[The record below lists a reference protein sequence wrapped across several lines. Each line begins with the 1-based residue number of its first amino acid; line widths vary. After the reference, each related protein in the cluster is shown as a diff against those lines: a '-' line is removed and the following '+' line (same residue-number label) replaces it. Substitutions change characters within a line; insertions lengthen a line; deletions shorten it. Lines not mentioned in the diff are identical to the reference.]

1 MVETTTAGAVLTRER
16 RVSVPRIVAAGCGA
30 AVLAVLIGAAVEL
43 LRFGRNDAAAAARV
57 EQDVRAAFADMT
69 ADVERLA
76 HAVAGDPAVA
86 KAMASGLETDDG
98 VRTLFDAAA
107 GARAQLADSVP
118 LVAITIYDA
127 RGGARGWAGRASDLP
142 RERPAA
148 PLFVAPSPLGLRL
161 VYLDAIVSPSPD
173 RSRLGSVAVE
183 HVLTPV
189 RAGSLLT
196 SPEYVMPTRRAQVQ
210 LRLHD
215 PANPPVPAAPAF
227 TVAAPDGTPLVDVV
241 IPPGELSGGRRHLR
255 RYVTLIAVSLVA
267 LTILLLAGPL
277 LDARVRAREP
287 WRELRLTAAIVAVVL
302 AGAGLLWLGFLVSP
316 AADAEGHRRAVAVL
330 LGGATAAAV
339 AAALVSAA
347 VRLRVALRAI
357 RRSPEGGW
365 VLFVAAQLACG
376 IVLAALLIAFERLL
390 GRSVDPSQV
399 DLRHFSLHPWTAPR
413 LATLSGV
420 LLGHAAALWAGALA
434 CVIALARWRMPRRWS
449 SRHAAAAALWL
460 GPILV
465 IAAIAYRGGWA
476 VPVSAVV
483 LGATACAAA
492 ALVAPRLV
500 IWYRRVTA
508 GSRILALFMAFLLPA
523 LLVYPSV
530 HFVAERKMRSLIESR
545 YAVEAMSH
553 PQALQARLN
562 EALAEIDALPDLTTL
577 VTSAR
582 GAVGGCS
589 TDPAFRIWN
598 QTVLARARLTSDI
611 EIYDGSGTLVSCFAL
626 NFPEYNRA
634 AASETLRDCHWEIF
648 GEALLFAGGQER
660 NTLHAQR
667 SVCADGRRIGM
678 IAVHVVFDYRTLP
691 FISSQSAYL
700 DVFSPTGSAP
710 LEGPPAGDVE
720 FTAYGWGL
728 TTIYSSAPDAWP
740 LDDATFAR
748 VYRSREPFWTVLEK
762 NDTAYNVYFANDR
775 QFIYALGYPI
785 PGVFDHLV
793 RLAELTT
800 LAAAGYVLALIGT
813 AVFTRLSRVRPQ
825 TGRALLREIRAS
837 FYRKLFLAF
846 VLASIVPVLTLA
858 LVIRTYFAGLLNE
871 GIRAEAARTAA
882 VAQRVIEES
891 DALLRR
897 GGEAAAGTFG
907 SDDVMVWISQLI
919 NQDVN
924 VFADAELV
932 ATSERDLFA
941 SGVLP
946 TRTPDGVYRAIILQ
960 RLPSF
965 VTEDQ
970 IGAVPYMVAAAPVRT
985 GGATGALTVPL
996 AFRQHE
1002 VEREIDE
1009 LDRGVHL
1016 AALFFVLLGAGIGL
1030 SMAERIADPV
1040 RQLTRATGRIARG
1053 DFDARIAVRSSDELR
1068 RLVDAF
1074 NGMAAELKAQRDQ
1087 LERTH
1092 RLEAWAE
1099 MARQVAHEIKNP
1111 LTPIQLSAEHLQRVH
1126 ADRGQPLGPV
1136 LEGCVTAILG
1146 QVRLL
1151 RQIASE
1157 FSSFA
1162 SSPTARRA
1170 RVDAARLVHDVVE
1183 PYRAGLAG
1191 RIEIVNEIQAPLPPV
1206 LVDRTLV
1213 ARALANV
1220 VENALHAMPGTGS
1233 LHITSTVEPGW
1244 VSIRVADT
1252 GVGMDDEA
1260 LARVF
1265 EPYFSTKTTG
1275 TGLGLPIA
1283 LRNVE
1288 LSGGH
1293 IQVESR
1299 RGAGTTV
1306 TIRLPVDPSA

>member
-1 MVETTTAGAVLTRER
+1 MVQTTNGLPALTRER
-16 RVSVPRIVAAGCGA
+16 RISVPRIVGAGCA
-30 AVLAVLIGAAVEL
+30 AVVLVLLIGAAIEL
-43 LRFGRNDAAAAARV
+43 TRFGRNDAVAAARV
-57 EQDVRAAFADMT
+57 EQDVRAAFAEMT
-69 ADVERLA
+69 ADGKRLA
-76 HAVAGDPAVA
+76 DAVARNPLVA
-86 KAMASGLETDDG
+86 QAMASGLETDER

-107 GARAQLADSVP
+107 DARAQLSDDPA
-118 LVAITIYDA
+118 LVAITIYDT
-127 RGGARGWAGRASDLP
+127 RNGARAWAGRASDLP
-142 RERPAA
+142 RDRPSSR

-161 VYLDAIVSPSPD
+161 VYLESILTTTPD
-173 RSRLGSVAVE
+173 KSRLGSVAVE

-196 SPEYVMPTRRAQVQ
+196 ATNYVMPTSRAQVQ

-215 PANPPVPAAPAF
+215 PSTPPPPAAPGF
-227 TVAAPDGTPLVDVV
+227 TVAAPDGTPLVDVS
-241 IPPGELSGGRRHLR
+241 IPPTELTGGREQLR
-255 RYVTLIAVSLVA
+255 RYVAFVA
-267 LTILLLAGPL
+267 LTVVAVTILLLAGPL
-277 LDARVRAREP
+277 LDARSRARDP
-287 WRELRLTAAIVAVVL
+287 WRELRLTGVILAVVL
-302 AGAGLLWLGFLVSP
+302 AGAALLWIAFLLSP
-316 AADAEGHRRAVAVL
+316 ASESEGHRRAVAVL
-330 LGGATAAAV
+330 LGGAA
-339 AAALVSAA
+339 AAALAATVVSAA

-357 RRSPEGGW
+357 RRSPERGW
-365 VLFVAAQLACG
+365 AAFIAAQLACG
-376 IVLAALLIAFERLL
+376 VVLAALLIVFERLL
-390 GRSVDPSQV
+390 GRMVDPSQV

-413 LATLSGV
+413 LATLTGV
-420 LLGHAAALWAGALA
+420 LLGHAAVLWAGALA
-434 CVIALARWRMPRRWS
+434 CVIALARWRLPRRWS
-449 SRHAAAAALWL
+449 SRHVAAAALWV
-460 GPILV
+460 GPIIV
-465 IAAIAYRGGWA
+465 IAVIALRGRWE

-483 LGATACAAA
+483 LGAIACAAA
-492 ALVAPRLV
+492 ALVAPRIV

-508 GSRILALFMAFLLPA
+508 VSRILALFMAFLLPA

-530 HFVAERKMRSLIESR
+530 HFFAERKMRSLIESR

-553 PQALQARLN
+553 PQTLQARLN
-562 EALAEIDALPDLTTL
+562 EALAEIDALPELPAL
-577 VTSAR
+577 VMAAAPGSEAP
-582 GAVGGCS
+582 CS
-589 TDPAFRIWN
+589 TDPAFRIWS
-598 QTVLARARLTSDI
+598 QTVLARARLTSDL
-611 EIYDGSGTLVSCFAL
+611 EVYDHLGRLRSCFAL

-634 AASETLRDCHWEIF
+634 AMTEPLSDCQWEVF
-648 GEALLFAGGQER
+648 GEALLFAGAEER

-667 SVCADGRRIGM
+667 SVCAEGRRIGV

-691 FISSQSAYL
+691 FIRSQSAYL
-700 DVFSPTGSAP
+700 DVFSPAGTAP
-710 LEGPPAGDVE
+710 LEGPPAGDVD
-720 FTAYGWGL
+720 FTVYGWGL
-728 TTIYSSAPDAWP
+728 TTIYSSAADAWP
-740 LDDATFAR
+740 LDDTTFAR

-762 NDTAYNVYFANDR
+762 NSTRYNVFFANDR
-775 QFIYALGYPI
+775 QFIYALGYAI

-800 LAAAGYVLALIGT
+800 LAAAGYALALMGT
-813 AVFTRLSRVRPQ
+813 ALFTRVARARPQ

-858 LVIRTYFAGLLNE
+858 LVIRTYFAGLLNND
-871 GIRAEAARTAA
+871 IKAAAARTAA
-882 VAQRVIEES
+882 VAQRVVEQA
-891 DALLRR
+891 DALVQRS
-897 GGEAAAGTFG
+897 GDGAGTFG
-907 SDDVMVWISQLI
+907 NDDVMVWISQLI
-919 NQDVN
+919 DQDVN
-924 VFADAELV
+924 VFIGAELF

-946 TRTPDGVYRAIILQ
+946 TRTPDDVYRAIILQ
-960 RLPSF
+960 RLPSY

-985 GGATGALTVPL
+985 EGRTGALTVPL

-1016 AALFFVLLGAGIGL
+1016 AALFFILLGAAIGL
-1030 SMAERIADPV
+1030 SMAERIADPI

-1053 DFDARIAVRSSDELR
+1053 DFDARIAARSSDELR

-1111 LTPIQLSAEHLQRVH
+1111 LTPIQLSAEHLRRVH
-1126 ADRGQPLGPV
+1126 VDRGEPLGAI
-1136 LEGCVTAILG
+1136 LEGCVTSILG

-1170 RVDAARLVHDVVE
+1170 PVDAAQLVHDVVE

-1191 RIEIVNEIQAPLPPV
+1191 RIEILNQIEPPLPPV

-1220 VENALHAMPGTGS
+1220 VENALHAMPGTGT
-1233 LHITSTVEPGW
+1233 LRITASVEPGW
-1244 VSIRVADT
+1244 VSIRVADS
-1252 GVGMDDEA
+1252 GAGMDEEA

-1265 EPYFSTKTTG
+1265 EPYFSTKTAG

-1283 LRNVE
+1283 LRNIE
-1288 LSGGH
+1288 LSGGQ
-1293 IQVESR
+1293 IQVESS
-1299 RGAGTTV
+1299 RGAGTAV
-1306 TIRLPVDPSA
+1306 TIRLPVDQ